1 MNTLFPVTRM
11 LDAALSGH
19 LDNWNEA
26 DGTPGRTPRA
36 DILEGEK
43 EFRVLMDLPGVPH
56 DNLDL
61 SIEDQTLWVKAE
73 RSESVPE
80 GFESRRKE
88 RAGHV
93 TFSRTFSLGQ
103 RGQRGRHQRR
113 VHQRRADDHSA
124 QEREEYAKADPG
136 EIVLIV
142 LEGCQAGKAPTGWN
156 HNGPGVRSRPFFCHV
171 MAGQIPAR
179 RPL

>member
-11 LDAALSGH
+11 LDAAMSGH
-19 LDNWNEA
+19 LNNWNEA
-26 DGTPGRTPRA
+26 DRSSGRTPRA

-93 TFSRTFSLGQ
+93 TFSRTFSLGNA
-103 RGQRGRHQRR
+103 
-113 VHQRRADDHSA
+113 VNADDISA
-124 QEREEYAKADPG
+124 EFTNG
-136 EIVLIV
+136 VLTII
-142 LEGCQAGKAPTGWN
+142 LPKSEKSMP
-156 HNGPGVRSRPFFCHV
+156 R
-171 MAGQIPAR
+171 QIQVK
-179 RPL
+179 